1 MTTSWQGR
9 TAIVTGAASGIG
21 AATATLLAR
30 KGMNVVLSDIQLKP
44 LEELA
49 AHLQQEGL
57 QVVHRVCDVS
67 DPNAVKALADFA
79 EATYGDIHL
88 SFNNAGIAMHGVPMH
103 EMPLADWRWLMEVN
117 VQSVIHSI
125 HHILPRM
132 IRHGD
137 RALFLNTASI
147 GGLQVNPVW
156 LTGAYSMSKYAVVAL
171 SEALE
176 KELKDTAVR
185 VAVLCPGAV
194 ATNLADAHTRPER
207 LGGATERP
215 QQAFLREAISRAGV
229 SPGYVAQ
236 RIWRAIEDG
245 EFYILTDASAQTIIE
260 ARHRRIEEA
269 LAHATEFRG
278 SQAAH

>member
-1 MTTSWQGR
+1 MTHYWNGK

-21 AATATLLAR
+21 AATAELLAR
-30 KGMNVVLSDIQLKP
+30 KGMNVVLSDIQP
-44 LEELA
+44 APLA
-49 AHLQQEGL
+49 AAAGRLRQEGL
-57 QVVHRVCDVS
+57 RVTHCVCDVS
-67 DPNAVKALADFA
+67 DADMVQALVDFA
-79 EATYGDIHL
+79 ERTFGNIHL
-88 SFNNAGIAMHGVPMH
+88 AFNNAGVAMHGVPMH
-103 EMPLADWRWLMEVN
+103 EMQLTDWRWVNEVN
-117 VQSVIHSI
+117 IQGVVHAI

-132 IRHGD
+132 VRHGES
-137 RALFLNTASI
+137 ALFLNTASI
-147 GGLQVNPVW
+147 GGLQVNPDW
-156 LTGAYSMSKYAVVAL
+156 MTGAYSMTKFAVVAL
-171 SEALE
+171 SEGLE
-176 KELKDTAVR
+176 NELKSTQVR

-245 EFYILTDASAQTIIE
+245 EFYILTDASAQTLVE

-269 LAHATEFRG
+269 LARAAEYCS